1 MVFPAHAVQ
10 IGVDNNENGA
20 MELTVFLAVILA
32 AMLHATW
39 NAMVKGDGDK
49 HLAMAG
55 VVIGQGVF
63 AAPVL
68 AIVPAPD
75 PSSYPMIAAGIALHL
90 GYQFFLL
97 AAYRVGDLTQVYPLA
112 RGSAPL
118 IVAGISVMFLG
129 VVLEAIQIGAI
140 LLIGLG
146 IISLALVR
154 RVDGGANRKAAGF
167 ALATGCFIA
176 SYSLVDGLGAR
187 QAGNALGYYSWV
199 AIGNGLIFVAF
210 TAFSRM
216 GTLRSVPRKGL
227 RVLLIGGGA
236 SYAAYALV
244 VWSFTQAPIALVTAL
259 RETSIIFAL
268 LIGVFVLRERLDLAK
283 VLSTFLTLIGA
294 ILLRVGRS

>member
-68 AIVPAPD
+68 AFVPAPD

-187 QAGNALGYYSWV
+187 QAGSALGYYSWV